1 MATTGKRGNPG
12 TALTDNHNK
21 AFMEQMDADAV
32 ELTAVTTAAALNTTH
47 SASTGVNHSHVVL
60 NTADKTAVSVGTAGT
75 NVTAVE
81 YGGKQHTT
89 VLTLTD
95 VVLGAPT
102 AAGNSAHGS
111 AIYTFPAGV
120 HTEAHIYFSIGLTIG
135 TVTTDIPD
143 VGIGSV
149 IGAGNIAVLNGTTME
164 DYVTAITW
172 NTALDGTARV
182 QATVAATAGLY
193 TGIAN
198 NAAADVK
205 IVHLNV
211 ADGWN
216 AGVTG
221 NLTASGT
228 VTIVWNTIV

>member
-12 TALTDNHNK
+12 TDLTDNHNK
-21 AFMEQMDADAV
+21 VFMDQMDNDAT
-32 ELTAVTTAAALNTTH
+32 ELTAA
-47 SASTGVNHSHVVL
+47 
-60 NTADKTAVSVGTAGT
+60 TADVTAVSVGAAGT

-81 YGGKQHTT
+81 YGGKHHIT

-102 AAGNSAHGS
+102 AGGNSAHGS
-111 AIYTFPAGV
+111 VIYTLPAGV
-120 HTEAHIYFSIGLTIG
+120 NLQSHTYFSIGLTIG
-135 TVTTDIPD
+135 TVTTDQPD
-143 VGIGSV
+143 VGVGSV
-149 IGAGNIAVLNGTTME
+149 IGAGAIALLNGGTME

-182 QATVAATAGLY
+182 QAPVAATAGLY

-205 IVHLNV
+205 EIHLNA
-211 ADGWN
+211 ADGWD

-228 VTIVWNTIV
+228 VVIVWDTIA

>member
-1 MATTGKRGNPG
+1 MAETGKRGKPG
-12 TALTDNHNK
+12 TCLVDNHNK
-21 AFMEQMDADAV
+21 IFMEKMDADAV
-32 ELTAVTTAAALNTTH
+32 ELSLVTAN
-47 SASTGVNHSHVVL
+47 
-60 NTADKTAVSVGTAGT
+60 KTAVSVGTVGT
-75 NVTAVE
+75 GVVAVE
-81 YGGKQHTT
+81 YGGKRHMT

-102 AAGNSAHGS
+102 AAGNSAHG
-111 AIYTFPAGV
+111 AVIYTFPAGV
-120 HTEAHIYFSIGLTIG
+120 HMSRHTWFSIGLTIG
-135 TVTTDIPD
+135 TVTTDQPD

-172 NTALDGTARV
+172 ATALDGTARI
-182 QATVAATAGLY
+182 QNTIAATAGLY

-205 IVHLNV
+205 EVHLNA

-228 VTIVWNTIV
+228 VVLVWDTIA